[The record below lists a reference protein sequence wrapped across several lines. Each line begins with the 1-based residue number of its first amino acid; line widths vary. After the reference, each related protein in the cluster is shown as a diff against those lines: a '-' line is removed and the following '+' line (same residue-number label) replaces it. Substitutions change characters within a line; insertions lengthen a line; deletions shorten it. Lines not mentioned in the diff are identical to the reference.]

1 MGVKF
6 LRDYDDI
13 ILELQ
18 NSILTIP
25 KFYTFLGM
33 DDEDFS
39 SLSKSS
45 KEEFAKTL
53 SDDLFYGL
61 DAEGTIEIGEGTLKL
76 NENNKTIEIF
86 VKDILT
92 NTIKL

>member
-13 ILELQ
+13 ILELRD
-18 NSILTIP
+18 SILTIP

-33 DDEDFS
+33 EDNDFS

-45 KEEFAKTL
+45 KEEFARTL

-61 DAEGTIEIGEGTLKL
+61 DAKSTIELGEGLIKL
-76 NENNKTIEIF
+76 NDTNKTIEIF
-86 VKDILT
+86 VNDILT